1 MSEPPL
7 PTKQGNFGLSI
18 FDPGFQFLVRCR
30 HCDACAEVTV
40 VTGRPGW
47 SIRLTCST
55 CGKSKQSGVRVIYEG
70 RPIDPYFQL
79 PLWLQRPCCG
89 KTLWAY
95 NLGHVAFLE
104 AYLGAS
110 QRSRRLAWNLRIRAG
125 GMRPGHLPQW
135 MKAAK
140 NREEVLRGIASLRE
154 MALASD

>member
-1 MSEPPL
+1 M
-7 PTKQGNFGLSI
+7 
-18 FDPGFQFLVRCR
+18 
-30 HCDACAEVTV
+30 

-55 CGKSKQSGVRVIYEG
+55 CVQTIRRS
-70 RPIDPYFQL
+70 
-79 PLWLQRPCCG
+79 CN
-89 KTLWAY
+89 LWAY

-140 NREEVLRGIASLRE
+140 NREEVLRGIASLRA